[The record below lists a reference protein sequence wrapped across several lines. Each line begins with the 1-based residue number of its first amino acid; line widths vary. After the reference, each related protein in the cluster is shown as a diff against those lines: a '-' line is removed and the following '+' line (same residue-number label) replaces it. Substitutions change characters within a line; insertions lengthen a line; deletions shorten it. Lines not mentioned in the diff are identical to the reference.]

1 MTRPAHGPIKPIII
15 GSYGILC
22 RSCRMCGRASATH
35 CPAPDDGPEIPHPSS
50 GRVGRAGRAAPRRA
64 SRWWNSFPQPLRL
77 KVVAIGLG
85 IANGQKPTVD
95 GVREFSNAR
104 SAPKS
109 APCRRAV
116 RHRLSY
122 PMASRRAEYR
132 RRTHAGWP
140 AGSDEATHHA
150 GRAGPAADRQSITRA
165 SWPTRSELSGGPA
178 SVARY
183 PPG

>member
-1 MTRPAHGPIKPIII
+1 MHRLSWPKNRENKCKTTFSWPPEHSSPCLSRKIEHTPISTSKTAQKLLKDILTPIWAVP
-15 GSYGILC
+15 Y
-22 RSCRMCGRASATH
+22 
-35 CPAPDDGPEIPHPSS
+35 
-50 GRVGRAGRAAPRRA
+50 AG
-64 SRWWNSFPQPLRL
+64 
-77 KVVAIGLG
+77 VAIV
-85 IANGQKPTVD
+85 NGQKPTLC
-95 GVREFSNAR
+95 GERRFRCAR
-104 SAPKS
+104 SAPKN

-122 PMASRRAEYR
+122 PTASRPAEYR
-132 RRTHAGWP
+132 RRTHAGGP

-150 GRAGPAADRQSITRA
+150 GRAGPAADRESITRA